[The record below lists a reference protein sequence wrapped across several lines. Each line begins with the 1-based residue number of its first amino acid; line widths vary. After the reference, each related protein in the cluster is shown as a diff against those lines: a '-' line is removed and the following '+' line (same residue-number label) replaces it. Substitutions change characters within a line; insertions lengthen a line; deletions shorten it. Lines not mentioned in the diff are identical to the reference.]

1 MRVLKHH
8 NFPSFLGEMLLDY
21 ERALESIKQHI
32 QSILLLIVIQEIN
45 SQQNC
50 LNRFLTGSDR
60 KRMELCRTSPMAK
73 VLRQQQTIFENDGFK
88 KNESANVSAKYYLRR
103 LSIPLIKNILKS
115 NFNSNNKILKP
126 NLFV

>member
-1 MRVLKHH
+1 
-8 NFPSFLGEMLLDY
+8 MLLDY